1 MSQDTSNHSFDDLA
15 RALASGS
22 ISRGRAL
29 RLMGAALLGG
39 TLASLGIGEAGAAP
53 KRCKPN
59 GKRCTNG
66 TECCSSNCVDGTCSC
81 DPCSCDLGGFGT
93 SCATGFLFGCH
104 NNDHCFCMATTEGTT
119 FCAQSLTC
127 DPRKVTVC
135 TRSQDCPPG
144 WACAATCCNPEL
156 ETTPVCNAPCG
167 TIVGAGAA
175 SSGNQRMSGR

>member
-1 MSQDTSNHSFDDLA
+1 MINWAGLFPGPALSGKGEQMSPEARGRAFDALA
-15 RALASGS
+15 TEMASGS
-22 ISRGRAL
+22 LTRGKAIK
-29 RLMGAALLGG
+29 LMGAALLGG

-59 GKRCTNG
+59 GKKCTNG

-81 DPCSCDLGGFGT
+81 DPCSCDPGGFG

-104 NNDHCFCMATTEGTT
+104 NNDDCFCMNTTEGTT

-127 DPRKVTVC
+127 DPKKVTVC
-135 TRSQDCPPG
+135 RIIQSSPRG
-144 WACAATCCNPEL
+144 WACAATCCGL

-167 TIVGAGAA
+167 TK
-175 SSGNQRMSGR
+175 